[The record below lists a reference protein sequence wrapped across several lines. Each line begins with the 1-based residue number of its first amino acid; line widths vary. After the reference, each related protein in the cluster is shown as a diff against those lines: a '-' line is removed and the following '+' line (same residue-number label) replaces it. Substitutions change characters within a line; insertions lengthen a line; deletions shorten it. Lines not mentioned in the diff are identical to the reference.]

1 MSHYLNPILFSLIPA
16 ELAGKTTQ
24 MDKSFPQFPQ
34 FNYFFFQLIGYLL
47 EELIVF
53 DRNLSVH
60 RNLPSTSND

>member
-1 MSHYLNPILFSLIPA
+1 MSHYLNPTLFSRISA

-24 MDKSFPQFPQ
+24 MDKSFPHFPQ

-60 RNLPSTSND
+60 GSLPSTSND